1 MAVEEYHPAPA
12 SSPPVESFKVEETV
26 IDNYIE
32 DDARSSVTNEFGH
45 GKGGFMTAYFNVV
58 CIVAGTGTLGL
69 PQAFAQGGWLGI
81 LIMMLAFFMAVYSGI
96 VIIRCLY
103 YKPGHRL
110 HDYKE
115 VGKAAFGW
123 YGYGIAT
130 TLHYLNLFGCP
141 GLYLVLAGQNMIYLC
156 KNTPAELTYPLWV
169 IIFGVALLLPAISM
183 RTLREVTAVSTIGAV
198 CTAIAVFI
206 VLIQAP
212 MDRNAHPERVVITD
226 GVVWSGFP
234 TALATIAFSY
244 GGINTYPHVEHAL
257 RKPHQWKWAL
267 ATGLG
272 TCTILYFM
280 TAVPGY
286 WAYGRETASPIYDSL
301 PDYPNRTGRLIAIIV
316 MTIHVVLA
324 VPIYTTS
331 FSLEFEK
338 FAHVSDERF
347 GRFGGWLARAV
358 IRSATMAVLVIL
370 AIYVKHFNYFM
381 ALIGAL
387 SNCGLVFLLPVFC
400 YLKLTGWRNKPYY
413 ELAFCALT
421 IALGLVGCVYGTID
435 AVRGLITAFQ
445 NDH

>member
-1 MAVEEYHPAPA
+1 
-12 SSPPVESFKVEETV
+12 
-26 IDNYIE
+26 
-32 DDARSSVTNEFGH
+32 
-45 GKGGFMTAYFNVV
+45 
-58 CIVAGTGTLGL
+58 
-69 PQAFAQGGWLGI
+69 
-81 LIMMLAFFMAVYSGI
+81 
-96 VIIRCLY
+96 
-103 YKPGHRL
+103 
-110 HDYKE
+110 
-115 VGKAAFGW
+115 
-123 YGYGIAT
+123 
-130 TLHYLNLFGCP
+130 
-141 GLYLVLAGQNMIYLC
+141 
-156 KNTPAELTYPLWV
+156 
-169 IIFGVALLLPAISM
+169 
-183 RTLREVTAVSTIGAV
+183 
-198 CTAIAVFI
+198 
-206 VLIQAP
+206 
-212 MDRNAHPERVVITD
+212 
-226 GVVWSGFP
+226 
-234 TALATIAFSY
+234 
-244 GGINTYPHVEHAL
+244 
-257 RKPHQWKWAL
+257 
-267 ATGLG
+267 
-272 TCTILYFM
+272 M

-421 IALGLVGCVYGTID
+421 IVLGLVGCVYGTID
-435 AVRGLITAFQ
+435 AVRGLISAFQ

>member
-1 MAVEEYHPAPA
+1 MAVEEYHPAPV

-156 KNTPAELTYPLWV
+156 KNTVSFFSRLLQFIDL
-169 IIFGVALLLPAISM
+169 II
-183 RTLREVTAVSTIGAV
+183 
-198 CTAIAVFI
+198 
-206 VLIQAP
+206 
-212 MDRNAHPERVVITD
+212 
-226 GVVWSGFP
+226 
-234 TALATIAFSY
+234 
-244 GGINTYPHVEHAL
+244 
-257 RKPHQWKWAL
+257 
-267 ATGLG
+267 
-272 TCTILYFM
+272 IL
-280 TAVPGY
+280 
-286 WAYGRETASPIYDSL
+286 
-301 PDYPNRTGRLIAIIV
+301 
-316 MTIHVVLA
+316 
-324 VPIYTTS
+324 
-331 FSLEFEK
+331 
-338 FAHVSDERF
+338 
-347 GRFGGWLARAV
+347 
-358 IRSATMAVLVIL
+358 IL
-370 AIYVKHFNYFM
+370 A
-381 ALIGAL
+381 
-387 SNCGLVFLLPVFC
+387 C
-400 YLKLTGWRNKPYY
+400 
-413 ELAFCALT
+413 
-421 IALGLVGCVYGTID
+421 
-435 AVRGLITAFQ
+435 
-445 NDH
+445 